1 MKNSVAVLLIV
12 FVVSCFGSCE
22 SPVKQHNDLQLPKV
36 DWSAH
41 EWKGTAK
48 DSLET
53 GSTYLPVYSEIYQRT
68 DAYTYPLT
76 ITVSIRNISRSDTIF
91 LENAEYYN
99 THGDLIRNYVKK
111 TVFVKPMETIE
122 IVVREDDLHGGTG
135 ANFVFDWEKT
145 PGTVDPLFE
154 AVMISTTGQQGLS
167 FTTRGVRKK

>member
-1 MKNSVAVLLIV
+1 MKHRTIALILGLLIV
-12 FVVSCFGSCE
+12 GFGSCE
-22 SPVKQHNDLQLPKV
+22 SPVKQHNELLLPKV

-41 EWKGTAK
+41 EWKGEHG
-48 DSLET
+48 DSLES

-76 ITVSIRNISRSDTIF
+76 ITVSIRNMSKSDTIF
-91 LENAEYYN
+91 LQNAEYFN
-99 THGDLIRNYVKK
+99 THGDLIRDYVKSK
-111 TVFVKPMETIE
+111 VFVKPMETIE

-135 ANFVFDWEKT
+135 ANFMFDWEKN

-167 FTTRGVRKK
+167 FTTRGVRK